1 MKYKHFARA
10 TLRLPEIGFGT
21 WRYQGGVAPLRRGI
35 DLGACLIDTAESYGT
50 EEIVGEAVRG
60 VRDRAFIATK
70 ALPRHFRHPDIL
82 TAADESLK
90 RLRTEHIDLYQL
102 HWPNYAVPIEETM
115 AAMETLVE
123 RGKVR
128 FIGVSNFSVTDL
140 KKAQAAL
147 SKYRIASNQVRYSLI
162 DRTIEGGLL
171 RYCQEHDIA
180 VVAYSPLAHGLGHI
194 KERDRGQIL
203 RRVSAMT
210 GKSEAQVALNW
221 CISKTGVIAIPK
233 ADSIEHTVDN
243 CHASGWRLSAEHVKM
258 LERSIK
264 SPGRIE
270 AAFQRTAR
278 RVVQRRYRPESITR
292 TV

>member
-1 MKYKHFARA
+1 LKYKQFAGA

-21 WRYQGGVAPLRRGI
+21 WSYQGGVAPLRRGI
-35 DLGACLIDTAESYGT
+35 DLGAFLIDTAESYGT

-90 RLRTEHIDLYQL
+90 RLRTDHIDLYQL

-115 AAMETLVE
+115 A
-123 RGKVR
+123 
-128 FIGVSNFSVTDL
+128 VTDL

-147 SKYRIASNQVRYSLI
+147 SKYKIASNQVRYNLI
-162 DRTIEGGLL
+162 DRTVEGGLL

-180 VVAYSPLAHGLGHI
+180 VLAYSPLAHGLGHI

-221 CISKTGVIAIPK
+221 CISKAAVVAIPT
-233 ADSIEHTVDN
+233 ASSIGHVEDD
-243 CHASGWRLSAEHVKM
+243 CEACDWRLSDDHIGLLDRGIKFSRRGYAETT
-258 LERSIK
+258 LR
-264 SPGRIE
+264 RI
-270 AAFQRTAR
+270 ARYGLQRLGYS
-278 RVVQRRYRPESITR
+278 Q
-292 TV
+292 